1 MATTRILKAVVIS
14 EDKGTLHLG
23 IHTES
28 GTTYQSITNPALIRE
43 LRQASQGMPGQ
54 PSEIEITI
62 NPAK

>member
-1 MATTRILKAVVIS
+1 MATTRTMKAVIIS

-23 IHTES
+23 IHTEA
-28 GTTYQSITNPALIRE
+28 GTTYQSITNPVLIRE
-43 LRQASQGMPGQ
+43 LRKASQCTPGQ